1 MPNPEIDIAR
11 NIRAIEWVKAQ
22 IIDGVATLFKA
33 LIKNS
38 EEAIT
43 DALATIIMSC
53 YILARRLGVGFSRV
67 DHSILHT
74 LNTEIE
80 SGHELENW
88 YGDLSML
95 RHYMEEKTTR

>member
-22 IIDGVATLFKA
+22 IIEGVATLFKA

-38 EEAIT
+38 EDAIA

-53 YILARRLGVGFSRV
+53 YILARRLGVGFNRV
-67 DHSILHT
+67 DESMLHT
-74 LNTEIE
+74 LNAEIE

-88 YGDLSML
+88 YGDLSVL
-95 RHYMEEKTTR
+95 QHYMEEKTTR